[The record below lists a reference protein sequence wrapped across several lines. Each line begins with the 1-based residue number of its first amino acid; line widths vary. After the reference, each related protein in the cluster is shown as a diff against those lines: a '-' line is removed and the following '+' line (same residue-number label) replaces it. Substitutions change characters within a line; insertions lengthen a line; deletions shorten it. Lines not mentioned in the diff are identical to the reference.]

1 MAAGGIVTMTP
12 VVLTA
17 TGPDVVTTY
26 TPPSTII
33 TPDYSAELAL
43 ITAEVAKLTA
53 TMVKMNL
60 SITTLAAS
68 LVAIEAV
75 LVAVQTPTGD
85 FRTKEVGV
93 TTDNILVN
101 TALTKSAIPAPQ
113 NTGI

>member
-1 MAAGGIVTMTP
+1 MAAGGTITMVP

-17 TGPDVVTTY
+17 IGPDVVTTY
-26 TPPSTII
+26 TPASTIV
-33 TPDYSAELAL
+33 TPDYSAELGL
-43 ITAEVAKLTA
+43 ITEQVSELTA

-60 SITTLAAS
+60 SLTTLVAS
-68 LVAIEAV
+68 LVAIEGI

-85 FRTKEVGV
+85 FRTKDVSV

-101 TALTKSAIPAPQ
+101 TALTKSAIPAPP

>member
-1 MAAGGIVTMTP
+1 MAAGGIVTMVP

-26 TPPSTII
+26 TPPSTIV
-33 TPDYSAELAL
+33 TPDYTAELAL
-43 ITAEVAKLTA
+43 ITAEIATLTA
-53 TMVKMNL
+53 TMLRMNTSL
-60 SITTLAAS
+60 GLMAAS
-68 LVAIEAV
+68 LVAIESI
-75 LVAVQTPTGD
+75 LIAVQTPTGD

-101 TALTKSAIPAPQ
+101 TALTKSAIPSPQ

>member
-1 MAAGGIVTMTP
+1 MAAGGTITMTP

-26 TPPSTII
+26 TPASTIV
-33 TPDYSAELAL
+33 TPDYSAELGL
-43 ITAEVAKLTA
+43 ITEQVSELTA

-60 SITTLAAS
+60 TLTTLAAS

-75 LVAVQTPTGD
+75 LIAVQTPTGD
-85 FRTKEVGV
+85 FRTKGVGV
-93 TTDNILVN
+93 VTDNALVN
-101 TALTKSAIPAPQ
+101 TALAKSGIVPPQ